1 MRSLWKFLLDHW
13 PLSAA
18 CASAAMLAG
27 APDKPLLFAV
37 ADAIDEAA
45 RKIER
50 L

>member
-1 MRSLWKFLLDHW
+1 MSNLKAALRQR
-13 PLSAA
+13 LSGEA
-18 CASAAMLAG
+18 
-27 APDKPLLFAV
+27 DKTLLFAV

>member
-1 MRSLWKFLLDHW
+1 MR
-13 PLSAA
+13 
-18 CASAAMLAG
+18 LAG
-27 APDKPLLFAV
+27 EPDKALVFAV